1 MGEIVDELFAFITTG
16 DTGDEG
22 VIAVELV
29 GSDSVMPL
37 VAADLAR
44 VHQMIPF
51 AEAIREQTGH
61 EYKLKHFK
69 LLGEVSDEYL
79 AQFAEVPEQTDDDDG
94 EGIQSD
100 DQPPADGAGKGN
112 GSGEDIS

>member
-1 MGEIVDELFAFITTG
+1 MGYIVNELFAFITTG

-22 VIAVELV
+22 VIAVELS
-29 GSDSVMPL
+29 GSNSVMPL

-61 EYKLKHFK
+61 EYKLKHFT

-79 AQFAEVPEQTDDDDG
+79 AQFSEPPEPADDDQG
-94 EGIQSD
+94 PPGD
-100 DQPPADGAGKGN
+100 DQPPTDGAGKGN
-112 GSGEDIS
+112 GSDEDIS

>member
-1 MGEIVDELFAFITTG
+1 MGTVVDELFAFITTG

-22 VIAVELV
+22 MIVVELV
-29 GSDSVMPL
+29 GKDTGWPL
-37 VAADLAR
+37 VAADLSR
-44 VHQMIPF
+44 VHAMIPF

-79 AQFAEVPEQTDDDDG
+79 KQFAEPPEPADDDPG
-94 EGIQSD
+94 PESD
-100 DQPPADGAGKGN
+100 DKRLPDDPRKGN
-112 GSGEDIS
+112 GSGEDVS

>member
-1 MGEIVDELFAFITTG
+1 MGDVVDELFAFITEG

-29 GSDSVMPL
+29 GSDTAWPL
-37 VAADLAR
+37 VAATLER

-61 EYKLKHFK
+61 EYKLKHFT

-79 AQFAEVPEQTDDDDG
+79 AQFAEPPEPADDDPG
-94 EGIQSD
+94 PESD
-100 DQPPADGAGKGN
+100 DKRPPDDSRKGN
-112 GSGEDIS
+112 GSGEDVS

>member
-1 MGEIVDELFAFITTG
+1 MGTIVDELFAFITTG

-22 VIAVELV
+22 MIVVELV
-29 GSDSVMPL
+29 GKDTGWPL
-37 VAADLAR
+37 VAADLSR

-79 AQFAEVPEQTDDDDG
+79 KQFSEPPEPADDDQG
-94 EGIQSD
+94 PESD

-112 GSGEDIS
+112 GSDEDVS

>member
-1 MGEIVDELFAFITTG
+1 MGYVVDELFAFITTG

-22 VIAVELV
+22 VIAVELS
-29 GSDSVMPL
+29 GSNSVMPL

-61 EYKLKHFK
+61 EYKLKHFT

-79 AQFAEVPEQTDDDDG
+79 AQFSEPPEPADDDQG
-94 EGIQSD
+94 PPGD
-100 DQPPADGAGKGN
+100 DQPPTDGAGKGN
-112 GSGEDIS
+112 GSDEDVS